1 MSRLTIAMLG
11 EPHVHVDDVP
21 VACPS
26 KKALG
31 LFLYLAQVGGRP
43 SRRELARLFW
53 GADEEAART
62 SLRTALQRLP
72 AALAQLL
79 VVDRE
84 SIGLRPEV
92 LSGIELDTL
101 RFAALARADDVAS
114 LTEAS
119 QLYGG
124 DLLKNLELDAAPEFD
139 DWLHRERTRY
149 RQLAQSVFDRLIVR
163 HRERAQRDTAHA
175 SSAREAAFATARR
188 WVELE
193 PAAESA
199 HRWLMQLFFESGQRD
214 AALAQFEVCQRELAI
229 ALGRSPDTQT
239 RTLFEAI
246 AAGGVGGVGDVGGQ
260 AGPPTHPW
268 AHLQPSRR
276 CTRRNSP
283 APASSAG
290 STNLRRWS
298 NCSAT
303 RRADC

>member
-1 MSRLTIAMLG
+1 MTRLTIAMLG
-11 EPHVHVDDVP
+11 EPHVHVDDEP
-21 VACPS
+21 VACAS

-31 LFLYLAQVGGRP
+31 LFLYVTQVGGRP
-43 SRRELARLFW
+43 SRRALARLFW

-72 AALAQLL
+72 APLARLL
-79 VVDRE
+79 AVDRE

-101 RFAALARADDVAS
+101 RFAALARADDVPS
-114 LTEAS
+114 LTQAS

-199 HRWLMQLFFESGQRD
+199 HRWLMQLFFESGQRE
-214 AALAQFEVCQRELAI
+214 AALAQFEVCRRELAV
-229 ALGRSPDTQT
+229 ALGRGPDAQT
-239 RTLFEAI
+239 RTLFDAI
-246 AAGGVGGVGDVGGQ
+246 AADGPGTGPATPS
-260 AGPPTHPW
+260 AG
-268 AHLQPSRR
+268 
-276 CTRRNSP
+276 
-283 APASSAG
+283 APATDTTLRAPELAG
-290 STNLRRWS
+290 TSFVGRIDELAS
-298 NCSAT
+298 LE
-303 RRADC
+303 